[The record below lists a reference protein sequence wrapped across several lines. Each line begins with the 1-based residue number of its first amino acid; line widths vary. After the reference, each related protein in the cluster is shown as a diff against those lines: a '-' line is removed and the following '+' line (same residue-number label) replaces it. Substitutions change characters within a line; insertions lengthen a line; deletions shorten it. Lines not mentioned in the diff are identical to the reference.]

1 MSKTL
6 KKYISFIIFVIIN
19 IIVGIIYPEIGKSS
33 IKITQSN
40 LFTILSVIPP
50 IFVLLGLLDV
60 WVERATMIKYLG
72 QGSGLRG
79 FSIALLL
86 GSVAAGPLYAAFPIA
101 LVMLKKRASLFN
113 VFIFIGAWSTT
124 KIPMVT
130 FEIASLGYKFALVR
144 LSLSLIGIII
154 ISTILVLSLNKKDR
168 ELVYNKADNII

>member
-1 MSKTL
+1 MSKTF
-6 KKYISFIIFVIIN
+6 KRYIFFIFLVLIN
-19 IIVGIIYPEIGKSS
+19 ILVGLIYPEIGKSS
-33 IKITQSN
+33 IKVTQSN
-40 LFTILSVIPP
+40 LLTILSVLPP

-60 WVERATMIKYLG
+60 WVERETMIRYLG
-72 QGSGLRG
+72 KGSGLVG
-79 FSIALLL
+79 FAIALLL

-144 LSLSLIGIII
+144 LTLSILGITII
-154 ISTILVLSLNKKDR
+154 AAILALSLNKKDK
-168 ELVYNKADNII
+168 ELVYDRADNII

>member
-1 MSKTL
+1 MSKL
-6 KKYISFIIFVIIN
+6 VKRYIFFILLVFVN

-33 IKITQSN
+33 IKITFSN
-40 LFTILSVIPP
+40 FLTILSVIPP
-50 IFVLLGLLDV
+50 IFILLGLLDV

-72 QGSGLRG
+72 AKSGLRG
-79 FSIALLL
+79 FAIALLL

-113 VFIFIGAWSTT
+113 IFIFIGAWSTT

-130 FEIASLGYKFALVR
+130 FEIASLGYQFALIR

-154 ISTILVLSLNKKDR
+154 ISFIIVFSLKDKDK
-168 ELVYNKADNII
+168 ELVYKKADNII